1 MRFETKAIHSGR
13 SIDKSTSS
21 VTMPIHLSTTFER
34 AADGS
39 YPNEFVY
46 SRESNPNRH
55 ALEDCLTSL
64 EEGYDCVTFASG
76 MAAITSLIE
85 ALPADKPRRV
95 IMPNDMYFGIRSL
108 LSETDIGS
116 KFDIVIVDMTNL
128 HEVEKAIKSAPTG
141 LVWIETPSNPLLKVI
156 DFEAVTKIAQQA
168 GAYTVADNTWAT
180 PVLQRP
186 LTLGVD
192 FSIHS
197 VTKYI
202 GGHSDLMIGAVVARS
217 DSPMLTNLRAWQHSK
232 GAVPSPFDCWLALRG
247 VQSLAQRMMTHCA
260 NASEIADFLDYHPNV
275 GAVHYPGLSNHPGHH
290 IAARQMSSFGSMLS
304 FQVKGGQREAMAVA
318 AKVQLVTRATSLGGT
333 HSLIEHRASVEGS
346 TTMAPPNLL
355 RLSIG
360 LEHVDDL
367 KEDLSQALEEVK

>member
-21 VTMPIHLSTTFER
+21 ITMPIHPSTTFER

-46 SRESNPNRH
+46 SRENNPNRR

-64 EEGYDCVTFASG
+64 EDGQDCVAFASG

-95 IMPNDMYFGIRSL
+95 IMPSDMYFGIRSL
-108 LSETDIGS
+108 LSDTDIGTN
-116 KFDIVIVDMTNL
+116 FDIEIVDMTNL
-128 HEVEKAIKSAPTG
+128 NNVEKAIKRAPTG
-141 LVWIETPSNPLLKVI
+141 LIWMETPSNPLLKVTDI
-156 DFEAVTKIAQQA
+156 EAVAQIAQEA
-168 GAYTVADNTWAT
+168 GAYTVVDNTWAT

-186 LTLGVD
+186 LSLGVD
-192 FSIHS
+192 FSLHA

-202 GGHSDLMIGAVVARS
+202 GGHSDLMIGTAIAKS
-217 DSPMLTNLRAWQHSK
+217 DSPMLANLRAWQHSK
-232 GAVPSPFDCWLALRG
+232 GAVPSPFECWLALRG
-247 VQSLAQRMMTHCA
+247 VQSLAQRMATHCSNTSA
-260 NASEIADFLDYHPNV
+260 IADFLEHHPNIET
-275 GAVHYPGLSNHPGHH
+275 VHYPGLAKHPGHH
-290 IAARQMSSFGSMLS
+290 IAARQMSSFGGMLS
-304 FQVKGGQREAMAVA
+304 FQVKGGQNEAMAVA
-318 AKVQLVTRATSLGGT
+318 AKVQLFIRATSLGGT

-346 TTMAPPNLL
+346 TTMAPSNLL
-355 RLSIG
+355 RVSIG

-367 KEDLSQALEEVK
+367 KEDLMQALE

>member
-64 EEGYDCVTFASG
+64 EDGHDCVAFASG

-95 IMPNDMYFGIRSL
+95 IMPSDMYYGVRSL
-108 LSETDIGS
+108 LSDTDIGS
-116 KFDIVIVDMTNL
+116 NFDIEMVDMTDLNN
-128 HEVEKAIKSAPTG
+128 VEKAINKAPTG
-141 LVWIETPSNPLLKVI
+141 LVWIETPSNPLLKVTDI
-156 DFEAVTKIAQQA
+156 EAVAKIAQEA
-168 GAYTVADNTWAT
+168 GAYTVVDNTWAT

-186 LTLGVD
+186 LSLGVD
-192 FSIHS
+192 FSLHA

-202 GGHSDLMIGAVVARS
+202 GGHSDLMIGAAIAKS
-217 DSPMLTNLRAWQHSK
+217 DSPMLANLRAWQHSK
-232 GAVPSPFDCWLALRG
+232 GAVPSPFECWLALRG
-247 VQSLAQRMMTHCA
+247 VQSLAQRMATHCSNTSA
-260 NASEIADFLDYHPNV
+260 IADFLKHHPNV
-275 GAVHYPGLSNHPGHH
+275 EAVHYPGLVDHPGHQT
-290 IAARQMSSFGSMLS
+290 AERQMDSFGGMLS
-304 FQVKGGQREAMAVA
+304 FQVKGGQDEAMAVA
-318 AKVQLVTRATSLGGT
+318 AKVQLFIRATSLGGT

-367 KEDLSQALEEVK
+367 KEDLSQALE

>member
-34 AADGS
+34 SPDGS
-39 YPNEFVY
+39 YPNEFEY
-46 SRESNPNRH
+46 SRESNPNRR

-64 EEGYDCVTFASG
+64 EDGYDCVTFASG

-85 ALPADKPRRV
+85 ALPSDKPRRV

-116 KFDIVIVDMTNL
+116 KFDIVIVDMTDL
-128 HEVEKAIKSAPTG
+128 DEVEKVIKRAPTG
-141 LVWIETPSNPLLKVI
+141 LVWIETPSNPLLKVTDI
-156 DFEAVTKIAQQA
+156 EAVAQIAQEV
-168 GAYTVADNTWAT
+168 GAYTVVDNTWAT

-186 LTLGVD
+186 LNFGVD
-192 FSIHS
+192 FSLHA

-202 GGHSDLMIGAVVARS
+202 GGHSDLMIGAAITKS
-217 DSPMLTNLRAWQHSK
+217 DSPMLANLRAWQHSK
-232 GAVPSPFDCWLALRG
+232 GAVPSPFECWLALRG
-247 VQSLAQRMMTHCA
+247 VQTLAQRMETHCSNTSA
-260 NASEIADFLDYHPNV
+260 MADFLKHHPNIE
-275 GAVHYPGLSNHPGHH
+275 AVHYPGLAEHPGHD
-290 IAARQMSSFGSMLS
+290 IASRQMSSFGGMLS
-304 FQVKGGQREAMAVA
+304 FQVKGGQDEAMAVA
-318 AKVQLVTRATSLGGT
+318 AKVQLITRATSLGGT

-346 TTMAPPNLL
+346 TTMAPSNLL
-355 RLSIG
+355 RVSIG

-367 KEDLSQALEEVK
+367 KEDLLQALE

>member
-46 SRESNPNRH
+46 GRESNPNRR

-64 EEGYDCVTFASG
+64 EGGYDCVTFASG
-76 MAAITSLIE
+76 MAAITSVIE
-85 ALPADKPRRV
+85 ALPSDKPRQV

-116 KFDIVIVDMTNL
+116 KFDMVIVDMTDL
-128 HEVEKAIKSAPTG
+128 QEVEEAIKSAPTG
-141 LVWIETPSNPLLKVI
+141 LVWMETPSNPLLKVNDI
-156 DFEAVTKIAQQA
+156 EAVTKIAQEA
-168 GAYTVADNTWAT
+168 GAYTVVDNTWAT

-202 GGHSDLMIGAVVARS
+202 GGHSDLMIGAVVAKS

-247 VQSLAQRMMTHCA
+247 VQSLAPRMITHCA
-260 NASEIADFLDYHPNV
+260 NASEIADFLADHPNV
-275 GAVHYPGLSNHPGHH
+275 EAVHYPGLSDHPGHH

-304 FQVKGGQREAMAVA
+304 FQVKGGQREAMDVA
-318 AKVQLVTRATSLGGT
+318 AKVQLFTRATSLGGT
-333 HSLIEHRASVEGS
+333 HSFIEHRASVEGS
-346 TTMAPPNLL
+346 KTMAPPNLL

-367 KEDLSQALEEVK
+367 KEDLSQALE

>member
-34 AADGS
+34 AQDGS
-39 YPNEFVY
+39 YPNEFEY

-64 EEGYDCVTFASG
+64 EDGYDCVTFASG

-85 ALPADKPRRV
+85 ALPSDKPRRV

-108 LSETDIGS
+108 LSKTDIGS
-116 KFDIVIVDMTNL
+116 KFDIVIVDITDL
-128 HEVEKAIKSAPTG
+128 HEVEKVIKRAPTG
-141 LVWIETPSNPLLKVI
+141 LVWMETPSNPLLKVI
-156 DFEAVTKIAQQA
+156 DIEAVAQIAQEA
-168 GAYTVADNTWAT
+168 GAYTVVDNTWAT

-186 LTLGVD
+186 LNLGVD
-192 FSIHS
+192 FSLHA

-202 GGHSDLMIGAVVARS
+202 GGHSDLMIGAAIAKS
-217 DSPMLTNLRAWQHSK
+217 DSSMLDNLRAWQHSK
-232 GAVPSPFDCWLALRG
+232 GAVPSPFECWLALRG
-247 VQSLAQRMMTHCA
+247 VQTLAQRMETHCSNTSA
-260 NASEIADFLDYHPNV
+260 IADFLEQHPNIE
-275 GAVHYPGLSNHPGHH
+275 AVHYPGLDEHPGHH
-290 IAARQMSSFGSMLS
+290 IAARQMSSFGGMLS
-304 FQVKGGQREAMAVA
+304 FQVKGGQDEAMAVA
-318 AKVQLVTRATSLGGT
+318 AKVQLITRATSLGGT

-367 KEDLSQALEEVK
+367 KEDLSQALE